1 MIIFHETRGYWDY
14 NMLITSLMQLDD
26 IEEFWR
32 DREIDFEKAESEL
45 LKKWPSIRTMRDI
58 QKEMTNELTNAL
70 NARIINRIFGIE

>member
-1 MIIFHETRGYWDY
+1 MIIFHETRDFWDY
-14 NMLITSLMQLDD
+14 NMLITSLVQLDD

-58 QKEMTNELTNAL
+58 QKEMTNDLTNTI
-70 NARIINRIFGIE
+70 NARIINRIFGTE